1 MKHLLSS
8 TAFIVL
14 NKELARK
21 VGLKEAVLLADLI
34 SKEEY
39 FITNGMTDG
48 WFFNTAKNIEDDTC
62 LTSHQQRKAIK
73 RLKDLGIIETK
84 LVGIPAKQHFK
95 IIENKLLSYF
105 NTSYEESVK
114 QVIKKTQT
122 SCEES
127 EQLDVK
133 KTQTINKNN
142 NKNKNNNN
150 ISIREL
156 NFINQVSLL
165 NYDVTLKKEFCDYWT
180 EPNKS
185 NTKMKFE
192 LNKTWKTELRIK
204 NWAANQKKW
213 DKPKSSGMSK
223 IHQHLQKNIN
233 VKEKLLKQFENEIN

>member
-14 NKELARK
+14 NKELARQ
-21 VGLKEAVLLADLI
+21 VGLKEAILLADLI

-39 FITNGMTDG
+39 FIANGMIDDG
-48 WFFNTAKNIEDDTC
+48 WFFNTAKNIEKDTS
-62 LTSHQQRKAIK
+62 LTSHQQRRAIK
-73 RLKDLGIIETK
+73 HLKSIGIIETK
-84 LVGIPAKQHFK
+84 VVGIPAKQHFK
-95 IIENKLLSYF
+95 IIENKLLSYLT
-105 NTSYEESVK
+105 N
-114 QVIKKTQT
+114 

-127 EQLDVK
+127 EQQVVK
-133 KTQTINKNN
+133 KTQTINKN
-142 NKNKNNNN
+142 KEIRITNNN

-165 NYDVTLKKEFCDYWT
+165 DYDLTLKKQFCDYWT

-204 NWAANQKKW
+204 TWAANQKKW
-213 DKPKSSGMSK
+213 NNPKTNDRTTAHRFDEEEDYGDGV
-223 IHQHLQKNIN
+223 L
-233 VKEKLLKQFENEIN
+233 